1 MIRRP
6 HPHEI
11 KLLPQIENE
20 ADLRYRRVGLG
31 QVVDMP
37 PASLASLD
45 LVGPPVTSESDDP

>member
-6 HPHEI
+6 RPHEI

-31 QVVDMP
+31 P
-37 PASLASLD
+37 ELRA
-45 LVGPPVTSESDDP
+45 VGCLLSVTKECNRFTKR